1 MKKCYHIKNGGWHFR
16 NVGSAEKIREKLK
29 STDLIAPVNQATN
42 ISKIEVKK
50 ENITFNT
57 TQTNK
62 IKLKVEFKESEESN

>member
-1 MKKCYHIKNGGWHFR
+1 MPSLTEVFKN
-16 NVGSAEKIREKLK
+16 NSDAIREKLK
-29 STDLIAPVNQATN
+29 TTELIAPVNQATN

-62 IKLKVEFKESEESN
+62 IKLKVEFKESEEINNDNG

>member
-1 MKKCYHIKNGGWHFR
+1 MPSLSQVFKN
-16 NVGSAEKIREKLK
+16 NSDAIREKLK
-29 STDLIAPVNQATN
+29 STELIAPVNQATK

-50 ENITFNT
+50 ENITFNI

>member
-1 MKKCYHIKNGGWHFR
+1 MPSLSQVFKN
-16 NVGSAEKIREKLK
+16 NSDAIREKLK
-29 STDLIAPVNQATN
+29 STELIAPVNQATN

-57 TQTNK
+57 AQTNK

>member
-1 MKKCYHIKNGGWHFR
+1 MPSLSQVFKN
-16 NVGSAEKIREKLK
+16 NSDAIREKLK
-29 STDLIAPVNQATN
+29 STELIAPVNQATN

>member
-1 MKKCYHIKNGGWHFR
+1 MPSLSQVFKN
-16 NVGSAEKIREKLK
+16 NSDAIREKLK

>member
-1 MKKCYHIKNGGWHFR
+1 MPSLTEVFKN
-16 NVGSAEKIREKLK
+16 NSDAIREKLK

-50 ENITFNT
+50 ENITFKI

>member
-1 MKKCYHIKNGGWHFR
+1 MPSLSQVFKN
-16 NVGSAEKIREKLK
+16 NSDAIREKLK
-29 STDLIAPVNQATN
+29 STELIAPVNQATK

-50 ENITFNT
+50 ENITFNP

>member
-1 MKKCYHIKNGGWHFR
+1 MPSLTEVFKN
-16 NVGSAEKIREKLK
+16 NSDVIREKLK
-29 STDLIAPVNQATN
+29 STELIAPVNQATN

-62 IKLKVEFKESEESN
+62 IRLNIEFKEREESN

>member
-1 MKKCYHIKNGGWHFR
+1 MPSLSQVFKN
-16 NVGSAEKIREKLK
+16 NSDAIREKLK
-29 STDLIAPVNQATN
+29 STELIAPVNQATS

-62 IKLKVEFKESEESN
+62 IRLNIEFKESEESN

>member
-1 MKKCYHIKNGGWHFR
+1 MPSLSQVFKN
-16 NVGSAEKIREKLK
+16 NSDAIREKLK
-29 STDLIAPVNQATN
+29 STELIAPVNQATN

-62 IKLKVEFKESEESN
+62 IRLNIEFKESEESN

>member
-1 MKKCYHIKNGGWHFR
+1 MPSLSQVFKN
-16 NVGSAEKIREKLK
+16 NSDAIREKLK

-50 ENITFNT
+50 ENITFNI